1 MNFSDMLGY
10 ADIAQLSRIAQV
22 YDCRCNG
29 NSKHE
34 LIQAILSKAGSR
46 EGFDAQIG
54 AMKLEELRF
63 INSLIF
69 DSREQF
75 SLEEL
80 IARVQSSRSV
90 LEPAPEPAQGQAKAK
105 GRGKKAKQP
114 EAPESPRDMIVRFKH
129 CGWLFN
135 GISGPDRYLFRV
147 PRDLKDRFRQTL
159 KRKFSERLV
168 FTDEP
173 PVYRDEQ
180 ELLAGDV
187 KALLSYVRH
196 HEVPLTREGY
206 MHRRSMLQA
215 MESFGVR
222 EEPPAKAAWRFGYGR
237 RFREYPER
245 FSLVYDFC
253 FYNKWVEETESE
265 LLLTPLGEAAL
276 LGGQAFGTEQLYR
289 FWLRL
294 YKGAVPN
301 LASMVHWV
309 DELADRWVT
318 ADSLREV
325 LIPYVKPYYYDTAE
339 AVMDSRILMM
349 MLHLGLLR
357 IGEEEQRGTVLRMT
371 RLGRAVIAGV
381 SVEHGDVLRIDE
393 SPVRRV

>member
-10 ADIAQLSRIAQV
+10 ADIAQLSRIAQG

-46 EGFDAQIG
+46 EGFEARIG

-63 INSLIF
+63 MNALIF
-69 DSREQF
+69 DSRELF

-80 IARVQSSRSV
+80 VARAQSSRS
-90 LEPAPEPAQGQAKAK
+90 EPGPEPDPVKAKAK
-105 GRGKKAKQP
+105 ARGKKGKQP
-114 EAPESPRDMIVRFKH
+114 EAAESPRDMIVRFKH
-129 CGWLFN
+129 YGWLFN
-135 GISGPDRYLFRV
+135 GISGPDRYLFRM
-147 PRDLKDRFRQTL
+147 PRDLKLRFRETL

-196 HEVPLTREGY
+196 HEVPLTREGF

-237 RFREYPER
+237 RFRDYPER

-253 FYNKWVEETESE
+253 FYNKWLEETESE
-265 LLLTPLGEAAL
+265 LLLTTLGEAAL
-276 LGGQAFGTEQLYR
+276 LGGQPYGTEQLYR

-294 YKGAVPN
+294 YKGPVPN
-301 LASMVHWV
+301 LASLVHWV

-325 LIPYVKPYYYDTAE
+325 LMPYVKPYFYDTAE
-339 AVMDSRILMM
+339 AVLDTRILMM

-357 IGEEEQRGTVLRMT
+357 IGEEEHRGTVLRMT

-381 SVEHGDVLRIDE
+381 SVEHGDVLRIE
-393 SPVRRV
+393 EVRQV